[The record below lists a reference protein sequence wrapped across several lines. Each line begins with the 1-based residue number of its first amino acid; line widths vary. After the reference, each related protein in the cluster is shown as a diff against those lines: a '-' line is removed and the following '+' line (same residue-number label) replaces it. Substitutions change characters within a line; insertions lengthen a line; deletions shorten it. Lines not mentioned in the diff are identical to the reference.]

1 MAIEMIE
8 GEPPYLNESP
18 LRVSEYFVTDCVILC
33 QALYL
38 IATNGK
44 PEIIGREK
52 LSPLFED
59 FLDQCLEVDVDKR
72 ATASQLLQ
80 VCISIKKLNFVFF
93 VFIQHPFLKMAKP
106 LLSLVPLINAARE
119 SIKRNA

>member
-18 LRVSEYFVTDCVILC
+18 LRVSLDLFMSDLILAFQS

-44 PEIIGREK
+44 PEIVGREK

-80 VCISIKKLNFVFF
+80 VCIQIISFSIHSDKFS
-93 VFIQHPFLKMAKP
+93 
-106 LLSLVPLINAARE
+106 LLA
-119 SIKRNA
+119 SIFENGKTIIKSRPTDKCST

>member
-1 MAIEMIE
+1 
-8 GEPPYLNESP
+8 
-18 LRVSEYFVTDCVILC
+18 
-33 QALYL
+33 LYL

-80 VCISIKKLNFVFF
+80 VCIRI
-93 VFIQHPFLKMAKP
+93 
-106 LLSLVPLINAARE
+106 
-119 SIKRNA
+119 

>member
-1 MAIEMIE
+1 
-8 GEPPYLNESP
+8 
-18 LRVSEYFVTDCVILC
+18 
-33 QALYL
+33 LYL

-80 VCISIKKLNFVFF
+80 VCIRPRKINSHLWFF
-93 VFIQHPFLKMAKP
+93 
-106 LLSLVPLINAARE
+106 
-119 SIKRNA
+119 

>member
-1 MAIEMIE
+1 MI
-8 GEPPYLNESP
+8 
-18 LRVSEYFVTDCVILC
+18 FV

-44 PEIIGREK
+44 PEIPGREK
-52 LSPLFED
+52 LSPLFDD

-80 VCISIKKLNFVFF
+80 VRSFRL
-93 VFIQHPFLKMAKP
+93 A
-106 LLSLVPLINAARE
+106 SLATIASGFHVL
-119 SIKRNA
+119 